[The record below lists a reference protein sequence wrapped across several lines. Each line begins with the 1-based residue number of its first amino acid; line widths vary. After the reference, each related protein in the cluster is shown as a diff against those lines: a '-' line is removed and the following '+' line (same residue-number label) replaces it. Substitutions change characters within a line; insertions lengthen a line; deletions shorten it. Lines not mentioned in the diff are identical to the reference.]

1 MYEELPMKEAF
12 NSVYERN
19 VRQENDYIGDDGL
32 LMCGNCHTPKQYR
45 LKSMNNMIV
54 PSSCKCSQEKS
65 RLEDEEKKQID
76 DEASKRSKKKS
87 SNIPQKFKDCTFD
100 DVEVLPDNVAQFKMC
115 KRYSHKF
122 DSIRKN
128 NQGLLLYGGVG
139 NGKTL
144 LSCCIANDLLEKG
157 KSVYFISLVDAV
169 EKFNNF
175 DVNKEEIIN
184 RVKQTS
190 LLIVDDLGAER
201 STDFAKE
208 IVYNIINTRYEV
220 AKPMIV
226 TANLTIQQMQETTDL
241 RCKRIYDR
249 VFENCYPI
257 RFDGSSYRLKK
268 AANSFDEMSEILKGS
283 DS

>member
-1 MYEELPMKEAF
+1 MDEVFK
-12 NSVYERN
+12 SVYERN
-19 VRQENDYIGDDGL
+19 ARQENDYIGKDGL
-32 LMCGNCHTPKQYR
+32 LMCGNCHTPKQCR
-45 LKSMNNMIV
+45 VKALNNRIM
-54 PSSCKCSQEKS
+54 PSTCKCSQELS
-65 RLEDEEKKQID
+65 RRED
-76 DEASKRSKKKS
+76 DEMKKINADADKRSKKKD
-87 SNIPQKFKDCTFD
+87 SNIPIKFNGCTFE
-100 DVEVLPDNVAQFKMC
+100 DVKVFPDNIAQLNMC
-115 KRYSHKF
+115 KRYARKF
-122 DSIRKN
+122 DSIRER

-144 LSCCIANDLLEKG
+144 LACCIANDLLEKG

-169 EKFNNF
+169 ERFNKF
-175 DVNKEEIIN
+175 DDDKDTILNK
-184 RVKQTS
+184 VMSCS

-208 IVYNIINTRYEV
+208 IVYNIINTRYEM

-257 RFDGSSYRLKK
+257 MFDGSSYRLKK

-283 DS
+283 DSQ